1 LYFRFKPEASP
12 VKGERKAGKI
22 SKKRKEKRFQRK
34 NFSKNTL
41 FQIFLLK
48 YICFEAGRHPCEREP
63 EGSEG
68 KWRRI
73 FDLKI
78 LG

>member
-1 LYFRFKPEASP
+1 
-12 VKGERKAGKI
+12 VKGERKVGKNF
-22 SKKRKEKRFQRK
+22 KKTKRKKILEKKFFK
-34 NFSKNTL
+34 KYTPPEFLIKLYNT
-41 FQIFLLK
+41 
-48 YICFEAGRHPCEREP
+48 CFEAGRHPCEREP